1 MGVLGGLIVNMGGW
15 VMHKVGVGYS
25 SVSRV
30 GCTDEFNIALA
41 VDQHMLWLQIAIG
54 NAMFV

>member
-1 MGVLGGLIVNMGGW
+1 
-15 VMHKVGVGYS
+15 MHKVGVGYS